1 MKTFFNLLAVI
12 ILLSSCNTMKQ
23 NEKND
28 KFYLDD
34 SHLKDEAILKE
45 KREVIEFIKTF
56 DKWYKDAGK
65 GILLQYTG
73 WRMEGHGQFS
83 NDRTRINIIKTDIL
97 REVKKTNL
105 LSKFL
110 KERVITNIQTK
121 DDPQNLG
128 TLLLEDMESM
138 GRHIYQFIQFESNSQ
153 LMNYAGFNINR
164 DEMEGTYKELENYY
178 LKMISIGE
186 VIKYNFP
193 FNVVMNDYANY
204 YVNVYIIKEEGN
216 YKVDQ
221 IEVKKFENED
231 K

>member
-97 REVKKTNL
+97 REVKKTRV
-105 LSKFL
+105 LSKSL
-110 KERVITNIQTK
+110 KERVIMDIQTK
-121 DDPQNLG
+121 EDPQNLG
-128 TLLLEDMESM
+128 TLLLTDLEYM
-138 GRHIYQFIQFESNSQ
+138 GRHIYQFIQLDNPFKLAQ
-153 LMNYAGFNINR
+153 YGGFNLDS
-164 DEMEGTYKELENYY
+164 DEMEGTYNELESGY
-178 LKMISIGE
+178 LRMISIGE